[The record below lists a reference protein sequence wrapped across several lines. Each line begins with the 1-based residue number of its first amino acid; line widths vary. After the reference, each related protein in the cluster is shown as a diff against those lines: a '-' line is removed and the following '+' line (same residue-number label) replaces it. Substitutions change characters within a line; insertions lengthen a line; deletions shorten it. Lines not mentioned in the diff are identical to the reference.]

1 MKKIMPAILLII
13 LIISGTILN
22 GCGSTS
28 SKNMA
33 SSDSSYSV
41 RDDANLKQ
49 EYGSDNG
56 ASSGE
61 SIEVSDSD
69 ITEDSGLAAD
79 DIALEGTA
87 ADAKQK
93 QGEKLIYT
101 YYYSVET
108 KEFDTFTE
116 KIAAKTIQLGGY
128 VENSETS
135 GSAAD
140 GLDRYANMTLRIPAD
155 QVNQLLSL
163 LDTESNVTYRNSSI
177 ENISLQYV
185 DLESHLKAL
194 RTEQETLLRLIEQA
208 DKIKDVIAL
217 QSQLTQVRYEI
228 ESYESQL
235 RMYDNQVDYST
246 IHLDIS
252 EVERQTT
259 VTPSRASF
267 GQEVMDRF
275 SDNLYAVGQW
285 LRSLAVW
292 LRSSLPILIPAVLLI
307 VIAVFLIRK
316 LFRYLK
322 AHKPMQKSPQ
332 QSGYQS
338 IYQKKNH
345 RSADTPDEDVQIHSD
360 LHDDNVQ
367 IHSDLHDDNVQ
378 IHSDDQNENV

>member
-108 KEFDTFTE
+108 K
-116 KIAAKTIQLGGY
+116 
-128 VENSETS
+128 
-135 GSAAD
+135 
-140 GLDRYANMTLRIPAD
+140 
-155 QVNQLLSL
+155 
-163 LDTESNVTYRNSSI
+163 
-177 ENISLQYV
+177 
-185 DLESHLKAL
+185 
-194 RTEQETLLRLIEQA
+194 
-208 DKIKDVIAL
+208 
-217 QSQLTQVRYEI
+217 
-228 ESYESQL
+228 
-235 RMYDNQVDYST
+235 
-246 IHLDIS
+246 
-252 EVERQTT
+252 
-259 VTPSRASF
+259 
-267 GQEVMDRF
+267 
-275 SDNLYAVGQW
+275 
-285 LRSLAVW
+285 
-292 LRSSLPILIPAVLLI
+292 
-307 VIAVFLIRK
+307 
-316 LFRYLK
+316 
-322 AHKPMQKSPQ
+322 
-332 QSGYQS
+332 
-338 IYQKKNH
+338 
-345 RSADTPDEDVQIHSD
+345 
-360 LHDDNVQ
+360 
-367 IHSDLHDDNVQ
+367 
-378 IHSDDQNENV
+378 